1 MRGIFFAM
9 TKGGGN
15 SMKIND
21 QEMLNIVEHM
31 IDNPYMGVI
40 YVNAKCEILVVN
52 ETFAEILSVKTDAL
66 LGKHI
71 NEIIPDSRLP
81 HTIKTGETNLCE
93 LCIVNNQKLISMRVP
108 IYNNGKI
115 VGAMSKTLF
124 LDISTARNMMELIEP
139 DNQSA
144 PISSNKFFGKYCLD
158 DIIGNNAKL
167 CRAKSL
173 SLQVANNNSN
183 VLIIGESGT
192 GKELFAHAIHNA
204 GQRKDYP
211 FVRINCTCIPE
222 NLLESELFGYEEG
235 AFTGARKGGKKG
247 KFELADRGTIFL
259 DEIGEMPLNMQTKLL
274 SFLQEKEFEPVGANY
289 TIQSNARVIAATN
302 TDLEKAVA
310 EGRFRE
316 DLYYRLNVVSLML
329 PPLRD
334 RIDDISLLTEFL
346 IKKLNR
352 QLLTNIEGI
361 DIEALKLLEKYS
373 WPGNIRELEN
383 LLERAINLALLE
395 CEKRIIPTHF
405 PTLQNNKIESKTT
418 LSLNEAVENLEYQL
432 IMKTLRSNNNNKT
445 VTARML
451 DIHPSV
457 LYRKLKKYNLA

>member
-1 MRGIFFAM
+1 ME
-9 TKGGGN
+9 
-15 SMKIND
+15 IND
-21 QEMLNIVEHM
+21 REMLNIVEHM

-40 YVNAKCEILVVN
+40 YVNANCEILVVN
-52 ETFAEILSVKTDAL
+52 ETIAEILGIKADVL
-66 LGKHI
+66 LGKNI
-71 NEIIPDSRLP
+71 KEIIPGSRLP
-81 HTIKTGETNLCE
+81 ETIKTGETNLCE
-93 LCIVNNQKLISMRVP
+93 LCIVNGQKLISMRVP
-108 IYNNGKI
+108 IYNNGEI
-115 VGAMSKTLF
+115 IGAMSKTLF
-124 LDISTARNMMELIEP
+124 LDMSTARNMVELIEP
-139 DNQSA
+139 VNPPA
-144 PISSNKFFGKYCLD
+144 PVSSNKFCCKYCLA
-158 DIIGNNAKL
+158 DIIGNNNKL
-167 CRAKSL
+167 CQAKSL

-204 GQRKDYP
+204 GHRKDYP
-211 FVRINCTCIPE
+211 FIRINCTCIPE

-247 KFELADRGTIFL
+247 KFELAERGTIFL
-259 DEIGEMPLNMQTKLL
+259 DEIGEMPLTMQTKLL

-352 QLLTNIEGI
+352 QLLANIDGI
-361 DIEALKLLEKYS
+361 DTEALKLLEKYY

-395 CEKRIIPTHF
+395 CEIRLIPNHF
-405 PTLQNNKIESKTT
+405 PTLIGNKTQSETT

-432 IMKTLRSNNNNKT
+432 IMRTLHSNNNNKT
-445 VTARML
+445 LTARML

>member
-1 MRGIFFAM
+1 
-9 TKGGGN
+9 
-15 SMKIND
+15 MKIND

-40 YVNAKCEILVVN
+40 YVNTDCEILVVN
-52 ETFAEILSVKTDAL
+52 EAFAEILGVKTDTL

-71 NEIIPDSRLP
+71 NEIIPKSRLP

-93 LCIVNNQKLISMRVP
+93 LCTVNNQQMISMRVP

-124 LDISTARNMMELIEP
+124 LDISTARNMVDLIDP
-139 DNQSA
+139 VIQSA
-144 PISSNKFFGKYCLD
+144 PISSNKFCGKYCLD

-204 GQRKDYP
+204 GHRKDYP
-211 FVRINCTCIPE
+211 FIRINCTCIPE

-259 DEIGEMPLNMQTKLL
+259 DEIGEMPLTMQTKLL

-310 EGRFRE
+310 EGKFRE

-329 PPLRD
+329 PSLRD
-334 RIDDISLLTEFL
+334 RIDDIPLLTEFF

-352 QLLTNIEGI
+352 QLLANIEGI
-361 DIEALKLLEKYS
+361 DVEALKLLEKYY

-395 CEKRIIPTHF
+395 CEKRLVPNHF

-432 IMKTLRSNNNNKT
+432 IMKTLHSNNNNKT
-445 VTARML
+445 LTARML

>member
-1 MRGIFFAM
+1 M
-9 TKGGGN
+9 
-15 SMKIND
+15 
-21 QEMLNIVEHM
+21 
-31 IDNPYMGVI
+31 
-40 YVNAKCEILVVN
+40 
-52 ETFAEILSVKTDAL
+52 
-66 LGKHI
+66 
-71 NEIIPDSRLP
+71 
-81 HTIKTGETNLCE
+81 
-93 LCIVNNQKLISMRVP
+93 
-108 IYNNGKI
+108 
-115 VGAMSKTLF
+115 
-124 LDISTARNMMELIEP
+124 
-139 DNQSA
+139 
-144 PISSNKFFGKYCLD
+144 
-158 DIIGNNAKL
+158 
-167 CRAKSL
+167 
-173 SLQVANNNSN
+173 
-183 VLIIGESGT
+183 
-192 GKELFAHAIHNA
+192 
-204 GQRKDYP
+204 
-211 FVRINCTCIPE
+211 
-222 NLLESELFGYEEG
+222 
-235 AFTGARKGGKKG
+235 
-247 KFELADRGTIFL
+247 
-259 DEIGEMPLNMQTKLL
+259 
-274 SFLQEKEFEPVGANY
+274 
-289 TIQSNARVIAATN
+289 
-302 TDLEKAVA
+302 EKAVA